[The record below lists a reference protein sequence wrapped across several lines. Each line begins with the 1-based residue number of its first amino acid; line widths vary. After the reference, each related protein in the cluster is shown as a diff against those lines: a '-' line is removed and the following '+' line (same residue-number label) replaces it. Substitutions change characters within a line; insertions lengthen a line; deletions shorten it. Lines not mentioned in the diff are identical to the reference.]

1 MKGRTANQ
9 DGTRS
14 GRLPQEVASR
24 ITFGPLINE
33 HSKSAQ
39 DFGAGQVWRMR
50 VVYVQF
56 RSTNSGESECR
67 TAYPSVPVATFPF
80 PWLSVSS
87 TLRRSSEGRKG
98 FSRTFVPYLIS
109 SRNSGNSSAKPV
121 INKNFISG

>member
-67 TAYPSVPVATFPF
+67 TAYPSVPVAAF

-98 FSRTFVPYLIS
+98 FSKRVAPILIS
-109 SRNSGNSSAKPV
+109 SRTSGNSSAKPV
-121 INKNFISG
+121 TNKNLIAG